1 MGTYVDIASRRSGS
15 IEVSLLWN
23 RATGKLLVVAYD
35 SVEDEQLTIP
45 VDGKDA
51 TEVYRHPFAYAD
63 RAARSEPSRRRRV
76 VIAG

>member
-23 RATGKLLVVAYD
+23 RETGKLLVVAYD
-35 SVEDEQLTIP
+35 SFEDEQITIP
-45 VDGKDA
+45 VEGKDA
-51 TEVYRHPFAYAD
+51 VEIYRHPFAYAD
-63 RAARSEPSRRRRV
+63 RASRSETSRRRRV